1 MFILI
6 MDFIR
11 SPMFTSPMF
20 PTGTFESDYLSKLTP
35 IDMILYIILFLLI
48 ISEIGYRIVEPVDKR
63 PNLEDG

>member
-1 MFILI
+1 
-6 MDFIR
+6 
-11 SPMFTSPMF
+11 MFTSPMF